1 MLTYNIIVFVKLI
14 IFPFFFSLCA
24 QTDDLKLCDG
34 LEDSKVL
41 ARKDLLVDT
50 VWGPFS
56 GSIQS
61 DESANGVSN
70 QVSGLGQKK
79 LLGTFLEVFGYF

>member
-1 MLTYNIIVFVKLI
+1 MIRR
-14 IFPFFFSLCA
+14 S
-24 QTDDLKLCDG
+24 DDLKLCDVQ
-34 LEDSKVL
+34 EDSKVL

-50 VWGPFS
+50 IWGPFS

-70 QVSGLGQKK
+70 QENCSDKQYHPPLFSTFWGLC
-79 LLGTFLEVFGYF
+79 TFLNSLHLTKGV